1 MTEYFDFIN
10 ESGPGAISAARA
22 SYGLDD
28 GYQDSTVVPGRSSL
42 SDALRL
48 ICPEIYPS
56 GSRNIK
62 VTSDNG
68 QTYKIDF
75 QGRPSEAYTGIGKKL
90 DRGGRL
96 TDKCRK
102 KLKSIGES
110 GDQAGHLI
118 PREQGGP
125 PIRANLVPQNGNLNQ
140 GVWRSH
146 FEGAMLKCALNP
158 GILGYYKVEPLYA
171 DHSRLRPDKLKVT
184 MQIHSWGFDP
194 RNERYGEYYV
204 PNAPSDWYDG
214 EGRRLVDNWKKL
226 FELCG

>member
-96 TDKCRK
+96 TDK
-102 KLKSIGES
+102 
-110 GDQAGHLI
+110 
-118 PREQGGP
+118 
-125 PIRANLVPQNGNLNQ
+125 
-140 GVWRSH
+140 
-146 FEGAMLKCALNP
+146 
-158 GILGYYKVEPLYA
+158 
-171 DHSRLRPDKLKVT
+171 LKVT